1 MARLAV
7 GNVDDALE
15 IVQDSMTALVQKYA
29 GRDEQEWPPLFYRI
43 LQSRIRDFYRRSKVR
58 NRWRVWLDRFR
69 QADEPEHSEAGLEAQ
84 PDQAAMTPEQCV
96 DQDQS
101 LQAIEQALATL
112 PPRQRQAFLLR
123 AWEGFDTAET
133 AFAMGCS
140 EGSVKTHYSRAV
152 HRLREQLQDL
162 HI

>member
-7 GNVDDALE
+7 GNVDDALD

-29 GRDEQEWPPLFYRI
+29 DRSEVEWPPLFYRI

-69 QADEPEHSEAGLEAQ
+69 AADEPGHCESVLEAQ
-84 PDQAAMTPEQCV
+84 PDPAAMTPEQSV
-96 DQDQS
+96 DQEQS
-101 LQAIEQALATL
+101 LQAIEQALSAL
-112 PPRQRQAFLLR
+112 PQRQQQAFLLR
-123 AWEGFDTAET
+123 AWQGLDTAET

-152 HRLREQLQDL
+152 HRLRELLQDL
-162 HI
+162 QL